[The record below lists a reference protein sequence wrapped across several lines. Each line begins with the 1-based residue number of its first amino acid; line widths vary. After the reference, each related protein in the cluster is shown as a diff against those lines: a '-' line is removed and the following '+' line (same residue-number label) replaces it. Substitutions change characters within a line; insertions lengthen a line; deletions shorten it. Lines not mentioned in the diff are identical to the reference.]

1 LQEPQITYGDRA
13 SVKLFTLFSADDVAL
28 GVLAA
33 DLEKA
38 SLDLDLALLGAH
50 FVALGVLTANLQEAS
65 LHITLGVRAHLV
77 ALRILATDDRGCKLQ
92 LGSALVHRIRVA
104 HPTLRSST
112 RGAAMAPRARARVMK
127 VTETRMLIDVEWRRE

>member
-1 LQEPQITYGDRA
+1 VSRG
-13 SVKLFTLFSADDVAL
+13 VGADDVAL

-65 LHITLGVRAHLV
+65 LHITLGVGADLV
-77 ALRILATDDRGCKLQ
+77 ALAVLAADD
-92 LGSALVHRIRVA
+92 
-104 HPTLRSST
+104 
-112 RGAAMAPRARARVMK
+112 
-127 VTETRMLIDVEWRRE
+127 